1 MTSRKPPSRSSGYVG
16 VVVEHAAY
24 RSFSQFA
31 QTQAW
36 EPAVNVYQVGKLLH
50 VCVDLAG
57 IQRDKIDVR
66 IEPGRLTVS
75 GVRQAPEP
83 GTRKHSQALG
93 TSPGA
98 VASPMKILSMEI
110 DYGAFQRVVQVP
122 RDVDLDAV
130 HSEYRDGVLW
140 ITMPLK

>member
-1 MTSRKPPSRSSGYVG
+1 MASQKPPSRSSGYIG

-24 RSFSQFA
+24 RSFSEFA
-31 QTQAW
+31 DNQGW
-36 EPAVNVYQVGKLLH
+36 VPAVNIYQVGRLIHICL
-50 VCVDLAG
+50 DLAG

-83 GTRKHSQALG
+83 GGPSAEAGSGGR
-93 TSPGA
+93 
-98 VASPMKILSMEI
+98 MKILTMEI
-110 DYGAFQRVVQVP
+110 DYGAFQRVIQVP
-122 RDVDLDAV
+122 TNVDLDKV

-140 ITMPLK
+140 ITLPLK

>member
-1 MTSRKPPSRSSGYVG
+1 MASQKPPSRSSGYVG

-24 RSFSQFA
+24 RSFTEFA
-31 QTQAW
+31 DNQGW
-36 EPAVNVYQVGKLLH
+36 SPAVNIYQVGKVIHICL
-50 VCVDLAG
+50 DLAG

-83 GTRKHSQALG
+83 GGQQPEKALAG
-93 TSPGA
+93 
-98 VASPMKILSMEI
+98 PMKILTMEI
-110 DYGAFQRVVQVP
+110 DYGAFQRVIQVP
-122 RDVDLDAV
+122 TDVNLDAV

-140 ITMPLK
+140 ITLPIK